1 MTNFI
6 FIHGNKHFA
15 IGPIR
20 RKDLQLVCQY
30 RPPFTSRIWQHCS
43 IAEKVNGLVDSL
55 KKEH

>member
-20 RKDLQLVCQY
+20 RKDLQLVCY
-30 RPPFTSRIWQHCS
+30 VNIDLHLRHVLGS
-43 IAEKVNGLVDSL
+43 IVPSQ
-55 KKEH
+55 KK